1 MDANAQPLRVGLV
14 PGVTPDKWIQRW
26 RERQRRSIVLIPVEA
41 PDQVYALLER
51 RVDLCFVRSGSRT
64 DDLHL
69 IALYEEAM
77 VVVVP
82 IDHVVECFRRSLDES
97 ELIDE
102 ELLPMEGAH
111 TLDMVAAGAGVVIVP
126 QSVARLH
133 RRQDVTYRPVSDLP
147 PSPIGLS
154 WRKDT
159 TDPGIETFIGIVRGR
174 TERSSRG

>member
-1 MDANAQPLRVGLV
+1 M

-26 RERQRRSIVLIPVEA
+26 RERQRRSIVLVPVDE
-41 PDQVYALLER
+41 PDQANALLEE

-69 IALYEEAM
+69 IALYDEDM

-82 IDHVVECFRRSLDES
+82 VDHVASAFDALSVADLA
-97 ELIDE
+97 DE
-102 ELLPMEGAH
+102 ESLPMEGAH
-111 TLDMVAAGAGVVIVP
+111 TIDMVAAGAGVVIVP

-133 RRQDVTYRPVSDLP
+133 RRRDVTARPVSDLP
-147 PSPIGLS
+147 PSPIGMS
-154 WRKDT
+154 WRKES

>member
-1 MDANAQPLRVGLV
+1 MNVNGQPLQVGLV

-26 RERQRRSIVLIPVEA
+26 RDRQRRSIVLVPVEES
-41 PDQVYALLER
+41 DQVDALLEQ

-69 IALYEEAM
+69 IALYDEAM

-82 IDHVVECFRRSLDES
+82 ADHVAIAFDELS
-97 ELIDE
+97 FADIADE
-102 ELLPMEGAH
+102 ESLPMEGAH
-111 TLDMVAAGAGVVIVP
+111 TIDMVAAGAGVVIVP

-133 RRQDVTYRPVSDLP
+133 RRRDVTYRPVSDLP
-147 PSPIGLS
+147 TSPIGVS

>member
-1 MDANAQPLRVGLV
+1 V

-26 RERQRRSIVLIPVEA
+26 RERQRRSIMLVPVEEA
-41 PDQVYALLER
+41 DQEDALLER

-77 VVVVP
+77 VVMVSN
-82 IDHVVECFRRSLDES
+82 DHVVSAFEEVSDD

-102 ELLPMEGAH
+102 NVLPMAGSA
-111 TLDMVAAGAGVVIVP
+111 TIDMVAADAGVVIVP

-133 RRQDVTYRPVSDLP
+133 RRRDVTYRPVNDHAHSR
-147 PSPIGLS
+147 IGLS
-154 WRKDT
+154 WRSDT